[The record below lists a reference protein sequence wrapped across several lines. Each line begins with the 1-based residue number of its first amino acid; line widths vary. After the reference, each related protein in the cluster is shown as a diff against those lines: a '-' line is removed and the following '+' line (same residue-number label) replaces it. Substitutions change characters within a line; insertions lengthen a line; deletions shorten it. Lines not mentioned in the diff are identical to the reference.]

1 MKQEHMHLHHLRDSN
16 GFTLLEI
23 LIAASIL
30 GILTAMAVPSFSLW
44 IARQQLRQATTE
56 LAGTYSMARTAAMS
70 RGAGVTV
77 TTAMT
82 GGKATLTFGGNVF
95 KPVTLSERVTNITA
109 ATIGFNPFGGRSG
122 GGAVNTLIVV
132 TPSQGQAYSVA
143 VTPSGRVFWC
153 ATGSCP

>member
-1 MKQEHMHLHHLRDSN
+1 MRFNHLRKHS

-23 LIAASIL
+23 LIACSIL

-56 LAGTYSMARTAAMS
+56 LAANYSMARTAAMS
-70 RGAGVTV
+70 RGSGVTV

-109 ATIGFNPFGGRSG
+109 ATVAFNPFGLRSG
-122 GGAVNTLIVV
+122 GGATNTLIVV

-143 VTPSGRVFWC
+143 VSPSGRVFWC
-153 ATGSCP
+153 ATASCP

>member
-1 MKQEHMHLHHLRDSN
+1 MQFQDLRHDS

-23 LIAASIL
+23 LIACSIL

-56 LAGTYSMARTAAMS
+56 LAGNYSMARTAAMS
-70 RGAGVTV
+70 RGSGVTV

-109 ATIGFNPFGGRSG
+109 ATVGFNPYGLRSG
-122 GGAVNTLIVV
+122 GGATNTLIVV

-143 VTPSGRVFWC
+143 VSPSGRVFWC
-153 ATGSCP
+153 ATASCP

>member
-1 MKQEHMHLHHLRDSN
+1 MQNHLRHDA

-23 LIAASIL
+23 LIACAIV
-30 GILTAMAVPSFSLW
+30 GILAALAVPSFQLW

-56 LAGTYSMARTAAMS
+56 LAGNFTMARTAAMS
-70 RGAGVTV
+70 RGSAITV

-82 GGKATLTFGGNVF
+82 AGKATVTFGGNVF

-109 ATIGFNPFGGRSG
+109 ATVAFNPYGGRSG
-122 GGAVNTLIVV
+122 GAANTLIVV
-132 TPSQGQAYSVA
+132 TPSVGNAYSVA

-153 ATGSCP
+153 AAVACP

>member
-1 MKQEHMHLHHLRDSN
+1 MRVTNLRSQN

-56 LAGTYSMARTAAMS
+56 IAANYSMARTAAMS
-70 RGAGVTV
+70 RGSGVAV

-95 KPVTLSERVTNITA
+95 KPVTLSERITNITA
-109 ATIGFNPFGGRSG
+109 ATVGFNPFGLRSG
-122 GGAVNTLIVV
+122 GGAGNTLIIV
-132 TPSQGQAYSVA
+132 TPSQGQPYSVA
-143 VTPSGRVFWC
+143 VSPSGRVFWC
-153 ATGSCP
+153 ATSSCP

>member
-1 MKQEHMHLHHLRDSN
+1 MHSNHLWSAK

-30 GILTAMAVPSFSLW
+30 GILTAMAVPSFQLW

-56 LAGTYSMARTAAMS
+56 LASNYTMARTAAMS

-82 GGKATLTFGGNVF
+82 GGKATLSFGGNVF

-109 ATIGFNPFGGRSG
+109 ATVGFNAFGTRSG
-122 GGAVNTLIVV
+122 GGAMNTLIIV
-132 TPSQGQAYSVA
+132 TPSQGQSYSVA
-143 VTPSGRVFWC
+143 VSPSGRVFWC
-153 ATGSCP
+153 AASSCP

>member
-1 MKQEHMHLHHLRDSN
+1 MQNHYLRQDS

-23 LIAASIL
+23 LIACSIL
-30 GILTAMAVPSFSLW
+30 GILTAMAVPSFASW
-44 IARQQLRQATTE
+44 IVRQQLRQATTE
-56 LAGTYSMARTAAMS
+56 LAANYAMARTAAMS
-70 RGAGVTV
+70 RGSAVTV

-109 ATIGFNPFGGRSG
+109 ATVGFNPFGTRSG
-122 GGAVNTLIVV
+122 GGAANTLILVI
-132 TPSQGQAYSVA
+132 PSQGNAYSVA

-153 ATGSCP
+153 AAASCP

>member
-1 MKQEHMHLHHLRDSN
+1 MQFNHLRQDN

-23 LIAASIL
+23 LIACSIL

-44 IARQQLRQATTE
+44 ITRQQLRQATTE
-56 LAGTYSMARTAAMS
+56 LAANYTMARTAAMS
-70 RGAGVTV
+70 RGSAVTV

-95 KPVTLSERVTNITA
+95 KSVTLSERVTNITA
-109 ATIGFNPFGGRSG
+109 ATVAFNPFGLRSG
-122 GGAVNTLIVV
+122 GGAANTLIVV

-143 VTPSGRVFWC
+143 VSPSGRVFWC
-153 ATGSCP
+153 ATASCP

>member
-1 MKQEHMHLHHLRDSN
+1 MQFNHLQHDN

-23 LIAASIL
+23 LIACSIL
-30 GILTAMAVPSFSLW
+30 GILTAMAVPSFSAW

-56 LAGTYSMARTAAMS
+56 LAANYTMARTAAMS
-70 RGAGVTV
+70 RGSAVTV

-95 KPVTLSERVTNITA
+95 KPVTLSERVANITP
-109 ATIGFNPFGGRSG
+109 ATIAFNPFGSRSG
-122 GGAVNTLIVV
+122 GGAANTLIVV
-132 TPSQGQAYSVA
+132 TPSQGNAYSVA

-153 ATGSCP
+153 AAASCP

>member
-1 MKQEHMHLHHLRDSN
+1 MPSNHVQNDS

-23 LIAASIL
+23 LIACSIL

-56 LAGTYSMARTAAMS
+56 LAGNYAMARTAAMS

-109 ATIGFNPFGGRSG
+109 ATVGFNPFGTRSG
-122 GGAVNTLIVV
+122 GGAANTLIVV

-143 VTPSGRVFWC
+143 VSPSGRVFWC
-153 ATGSCP
+153 ATSSCP

>member
-1 MKQEHMHLHHLRDSN
+1 MQFEDLRHDS

-23 LIAASIL
+23 LIACSIL

-56 LAGTYSMARTAAMS
+56 LAGNYSMARTAAMS
-70 RGAGVTV
+70 RGTGVTV

-95 KPVTLSERVTNITA
+95 KPVTLSERVTNITP
-109 ATIGFNPFGGRSG
+109 ATVGFNPYGGRSG
-122 GGAVNTLIVV
+122 GGGANTLIVV

-153 ATGSCP
+153 ATSSCP

>member
-1 MKQEHMHLHHLRDSN
+1 MDVHHLRDHN
-16 GFTLLEI
+16 GFSLLEI

-56 LAGTYSMARTAAMS
+56 LASNYTMARTAAMS
-70 RGAGVTV
+70 RGTGVTV
-77 TTAMT
+77 TTGMT

-95 KPVTLSERVTNITA
+95 KPVTLNERVTNITA
-109 ATIGFNPFGGRSG
+109 TTVAFNPFGLRSG
-122 GGAVNTLIVV
+122 GGATNTLIVV

-143 VTPSGRVFWC
+143 VSPTGRVFWC
-153 ATGSCP
+153 ATTSCP

>member
-1 MKQEHMHLHHLRDSN
+1 MRSNHLQNDS

-23 LIAASIL
+23 LIACSIL

-56 LAGTYSMARTAAMS
+56 LAGNYAMARTAAMS
-70 RGAGVTV
+70 RGSGVTV

-95 KPVTLSERVTNITA
+95 KSVTLSERVSNITA
-109 ATIGFNPFGGRSG
+109 ATVGFNPYGGRSG
-122 GGAVNTLIVV
+122 GGAANTLIVV

-143 VTPSGRVFWC
+143 VSPSGRVFWC
-153 ATGSCP
+153 ATSSCP